1 MNYDPNAKSVIVGYS
16 DSNYGADT
24 GDRKSVSGTLVEL
37 NGDIISW
44 MSKGQTG
51 VAGSTC
57 EAEYVAMYKCR
68 QDILFIRNVLKSI
81 GVIVEQKSRLFC
93 DNRAALII
101 AEANVNHDR
110 TKHID
115 IKYHAIRDDI
125 RKEIIKVEWISSEL
139 NIADIFTK
147 ALPVDRYK
155 KLRDKLLQ
163 K

>member
-1 MNYDPNAKSVIVGYS
+1 
-16 DSNYGADT
+16 
-24 GDRKSVSGTLVEL
+24 
-37 NGDIISW
+37 
-44 MSKGQTG
+44 
-51 VAGSTC
+51 
-57 EAEYVAMYKCR
+57 
-68 QDILFIRNVLKSI
+68 
-81 GVIVEQKSRLFC
+81 
-93 DNRAALII
+93 
-101 AEANVNHDR
+101 VNHDR